1 MSTGFHALRIADV
14 KRETDDA
21 ISVEL
26 DVPVELQSVFAF
38 RPGQHLTLRTEIDGE
53 DVRRNYSICAA
64 PYEKQWKVAIKRLPG
79 GRFSGWANGGLAA
92 GDTIDVMPPTG
103 AFTWS
108 FDPAR
113 KAKYA
118 LFASGS
124 GITPILS
131 LLKAGLEQEPQSEF
145 ALFYGNRDSDSIL
158 FLEEIAALKDRF
170 MGRLEVHH
178 FLSREEDE
186 IVLFNGR
193 IDRAKMEE
201 IAGPMLDPKV
211 LEAAFACGPKGMMD
225 AVETALV
232 AGGMAADRIKTE
244 RFTTS
249 ELSAEQLKA
258 MEELER
264 QAAGRPI
271 KINMDGRKRTISFDP
286 EKVSILENARASGM
300 RAPYACKAGVC
311 ATCRAKVVSGK
322 VEMIRNFGLSADE
335 IAEGYVLTCQS
346 IPLTDDVEVDYDA

>member
-1 MSTGFHALRIADV
+1 MSTGFHALRIAEV
-14 KRETDDA
+14 KKETEDA
-21 ISVEL
+21 ISISLEVPGEL
-26 DVPVELQSVFAF
+26 ESVFAF
-38 RPGQHLTLRTEIDGE
+38 RPGQHLTLRSSIDGE
-53 DVRRNYSICAA
+53 DVRRNYSLCVA
-64 PYEKQWKVAIKRLPG
+64 PHEHQWKVAIKRLPG
-79 GRFSGWANGGLAA
+79 GCFSGWANGGLAK

-103 AFTWS
+103 SFTWD

-113 KAKYA
+113 KASYA
-118 LFASGS
+118 MFASGS

-131 LLKAGLEQEPQSEF
+131 LLKTGLAQEPQSHF
-145 ALFYGNRDSDSIL
+145 ALFYGNRNSDSIL
-158 FLEEIAALKDRF
+158 FLEEIAALKGRH

-186 IVLFNGR
+186 IELFNGR
-193 IDRAKMEE
+193 IDSAKMDE
-201 IAGPMLDPKV
+201 IIGPMLDPKS

-225 AVETALV
+225 AVEQALTG
-232 AGGMAADRIKTE
+232 AGMPLQRIKTE
-244 RFTTS
+244 RFTTT

-258 MEELER
+258 MEELEK

-286 EKVSILENARASGM
+286 EKVSILENARAAGL

-322 VEMIRNFGLSADE
+322 VEMIRNFGLSPDE

-346 IPLTDDVEVDYDA
+346 IPLTDDVELDYDA

>member
-1 MSTGFHALRIADV
+1 MSTGFHALRVAEV
-14 KRETDDA
+14 KRETEDA
-21 ISVEL
+21 ISVCF
-26 DVPVELQSVFAF
+26 DVPGELQSAFAF
-38 RPGQHLTLRTEIDGE
+38 RPGQHLTLRSHIDDE
-53 DVRRNYSICAA
+53 DVRRNYSICTA
-64 PYEKQWKVAIKRLPG
+64 PHESQLKVAIKRLPG
-79 GRFSGWANGGLAA
+79 GQFSSWASEALAS
-92 GDTIDVMPPTG
+92 GDLLDVMPPTG

-108 FDPAR
+108 FDPERQAS
-113 KAKYA
+113 YA

-131 LLKAGLEQEPQSEF
+131 LLKAGLEQEPHSRF

-158 FLEEIAALKDRF
+158 FLEEIAALKDRH
-170 MGRLEVHH
+170 MGRFEVHH

-186 IVLFNGR
+186 IALFNGR
-193 IDRAKMEE
+193 IDNAKMAE
-201 IAGPMLDPKV
+201 IVGPILDPKS
-211 LEAAFACGPKGMMD
+211 LEAAFACGPRGMMD
-225 AVETALV
+225 AVEAALS

-249 ELSAEQLKA
+249 ELSAEQVEA
-258 MEELER
+258 MKELEQ

-271 KINMDGRKRTISFDP
+271 RVNMDGRKRTISFDP
-286 EKVSILENARASGM
+286 EKVSILENARAAGL

-335 IAEGYVLTCQS
+335 IADGYILTCQA